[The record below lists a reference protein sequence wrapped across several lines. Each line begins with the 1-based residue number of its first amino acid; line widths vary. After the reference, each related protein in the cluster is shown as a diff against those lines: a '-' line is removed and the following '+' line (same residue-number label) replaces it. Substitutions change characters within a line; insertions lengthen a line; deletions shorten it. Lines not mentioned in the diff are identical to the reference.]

1 MAYSQEHEIN
11 AKKKYFVAIFL
22 LIFLDF
28 WRKYNLENV
37 FDTSF
42 VLGLPWLQE
51 CDEDIVENTTN
62 QDTNQKI

>member
-1 MAYSQEHEIN
+1 MAYSQEYEIN

-28 WRKYNLENV
+28 WRKYNLENI

-42 VLGLPWLQE
+42 ILGLPWLHE